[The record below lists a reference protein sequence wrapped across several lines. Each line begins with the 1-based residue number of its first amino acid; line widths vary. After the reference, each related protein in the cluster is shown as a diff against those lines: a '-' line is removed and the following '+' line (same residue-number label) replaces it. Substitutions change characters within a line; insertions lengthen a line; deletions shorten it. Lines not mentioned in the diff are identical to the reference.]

1 MLSIKSLVDSLRRY
15 AANLSIVALCAMF
28 SAAPASAQQP
38 GELSGTLKKAKEGGT
53 LSVGYRESSL
63 PFSYLGRSGNPIGYS
78 IDICRAIVA
87 VSAAEVGREVSIRWV
102 PVTSENRFDAISS
115 GKIDLECGSTTRNA
129 ERMQRV
135 AFSPVI
141 FVAGTKLMVPKTSPI
156 RTLHDLKGKYVVAT
170 GGTTNVEALE
180 RLSDRFDL
188 QLKIIRASDHGD
200 AFRVLQHGG
209 ADAYA
214 GDDALLHGLLSG
226 GPERGKFRV
235 TSDFLSYDPYGIM
248 YRKGDPQFAAVVEKT
263 FRELAASRELERL
276 YKQWFMM
283 KLPTGER
290 LGLPMSAQLEE
301 LIRAMPER
309 AE

>member
-1 MLSIKSLVDSLRRY
+1 MLLNPSPLHSLRRY
-15 AANLSIVALCAMF
+15 AVNCALMALCAML
-28 SAAPASAQQP
+28 SAAQASAQQP
-38 GELSGTLKKAKEGGT
+38 GELSGALKKAKEGGSLT
-53 LSVGYRESSL
+53 IGYRESSL

-78 IDICRAIVA
+78 IDICRAIVEA
-87 VSAAEVGREVSIRWV
+87 AAAEVGREVSIQWL
-102 PVTSENRFDAISS
+102 PVTSETRFDAVTS
-115 GKIDLECGSTTRNA
+115 GKVDLECGSTTRNA

-141 FVAGTKLMVPKTSPI
+141 FVAGTKLMVPRNSPI
-156 RTLHDLKGKYVVAT
+156 NTLRDLKGKHVVAT
-170 GGTTNVEALE
+170 GGTTNVAALE
-180 RLSDRFDL
+180 RLSERFDL
-188 QLKIIRASDHGD
+188 QLKIIRAREHAD
-200 AFRVLQHGG
+200 AFRVLQQGG

-214 GDDALLHGLLSG
+214 GDDVLLHGLLSG
-226 GPERGKFRV
+226 SPERGKFRV

-248 YRKGDPQFAAVVEKT
+248 YRKGDPQFAAVVERT
-263 FRELAASRELERL
+263 LRELAASRELERL
-276 YKQWFMM
+276 YRQWFVM